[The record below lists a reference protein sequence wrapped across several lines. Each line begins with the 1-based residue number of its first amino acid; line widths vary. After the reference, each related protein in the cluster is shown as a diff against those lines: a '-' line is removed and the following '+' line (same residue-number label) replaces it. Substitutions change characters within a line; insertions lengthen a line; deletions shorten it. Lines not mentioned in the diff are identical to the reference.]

1 MGGYGAGYLGWQIR
15 LSDNPDVIKT
25 AQDMHPKLAAGMGIF
40 FALGAVGGMMSMIMQ
55 VSKQRG
61 RRKPSAVPS
70 GSLWVF
76 QLPSLLP
83 LPCQVQP
90 RPACPHT
97 LHPVQ
102 FASHIGH
109 ATGTLTCLRVVQL
122 AKYPAEV

>member
-61 RRKPSAVPS
+61 RGRPGAVHAAFLDFSSCHLCDPCRARC
-70 GSLWVF
+70 SLA
-76 QLPSLLP
+76 LPVLTPCTHCSLHP
-83 LPCQVQP
+83 MQRVP
-90 RPACPHT
+90 RPACE
-97 LHPVQ
+97 LH
-102 FASHIGH
+102 S
-109 ATGTLTCLRVVQL
+109 
-122 AKYPAEV
+122 